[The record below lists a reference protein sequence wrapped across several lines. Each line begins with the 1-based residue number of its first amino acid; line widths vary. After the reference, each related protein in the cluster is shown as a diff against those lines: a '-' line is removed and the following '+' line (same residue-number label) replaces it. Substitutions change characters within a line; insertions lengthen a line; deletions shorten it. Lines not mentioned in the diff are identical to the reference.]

1 MQNNIFSGLFVGQ
14 NLITLK
20 EVDSTN
26 TFLKNTLSN
35 SKPLPEG
42 TVIMAESQYAG
53 RGQQQNKW
61 NSDPG
66 KNLTFSLL
74 LNPTFLAIASQFD
87 LTRVV
92 SLGVHDGLATILD
105 DKLKIKWPND
115 VYYADGKLGGI
126 LIENLLQGSQ
136 IKQSVIGI
144 GLNVNQDVFPDWVP
158 NPVSVKQILQ
168 QDYDLRVLLSEICSH
183 IEAWYLKLK
192 AGKVELVRKAYL
204 DQLYWLNQQHAFRS
218 NGSVF
223 EGEII
228 AVKDNGVLVIK
239 SNIGAEMEFSFK
251 EIELKNR

>member
-1 MQNNIFSGLFVGQ
+1 LQNNIFSGLFVGQ

-53 RGQQQNKW
+53 RGQQMNKW

-74 LNPTFLAIASQFD
+74 LNPTFLAIANQFD
-87 LTRVV
+87 LTRAV
-92 SLGVHDGLATILD
+92 SLGVHDGLATILG

-192 AGKVELVRKAYL
+192 AGKVEFVRKAYL
-204 DQLYWLNQQHAFRS
+204 DRLYWLNQPHNFRA

-228 AVKDNGVLVIK
+228 TVKDNGVLVIK

-251 EIELKNR
+251 EIEFLNR